1 MTDRTLLHPPGHSRP
16 IGRYS
21 AGVAVDIGAGRV
33 LVAVS
38 GQVAT
43 DDEGKTLGVGDPA
56 AQAEVVFQRLSAVLD
71 AAGGSVADLVSV
83 IIYLTDITHFPA
95 ISAVRD
101 RVFADSA
108 PASTLVEVSR
118 LADPDHLVE
127 ISGTAVVHRT
137 DRESG

>member
-1 MTDRTLLHPPGHSRP
+1 
-16 IGRYS
+16 
-21 AGVAVDIGAGRV
+21 